1 MSRYLFDE
9 ATHQRHPLKPMVF
22 VISSI
27 YKDVDIVDRCIVE
40 HYISGKHADRAVFG
54 EDIQPGE
61 LGERVFYIPKAKHK
75 GKDLWKHPDLEPL
88 HKYHQGPCLPPL
100 FWRFGAPAVGSN
112 GAAVPHRAGLTVRV
126 GHLVEISQPWMRNLD
141 KP

>member
-88 HKYHQGPCLPPL
+88 NKYML
-100 FWRFGAPAVGSN
+100 FLQEAFEGAPPSPLALWLFAYLFVCTYFREALSFGSLSL
-112 GAAVPHRAGLTVRV
+112 GIALF
-126 GHLVEISQPWMRNLD
+126 LVL
-141 KP
+141 